1 MSEQLSFP
9 NPTEKDST
17 RILENLKNPTPPVTH
32 AGQLDLGSD
41 KNFLPPLT

>member
-17 RILENLKNPTPPVTH
+17 CILENLKNPTPPVTH
-32 AGQLDLGSD
+32 ARQLDLGSD
-41 KNFLPPLT
+41 KTFSCLP